1 MSERETP
8 DPGDWGWRRQG
19 RLSGP
24 AWFACLALS
33 ALGLGVAINQ
43 VFNLQL
49 LGFAPISTGYY
60 YLLIGLFL
68 PIVFLG
74 FPARGRDAG
83 QVRWYDWLLA
93 AAALAVGLYLYG
105 NARNIISMGWDIL
118 APPLPTAVSGLLVVL
133 ALEGVRRCGG
143 TALVVICGVFA
154 TYPLFAGAMP
164 GFLWGSE
171 YTVAETVRAH
181 AMGVESI
188 IGIPMRVVSDL
199 LIGFLVFGV
208 ALTVSGG
215 GDFFMKLATA
225 LLGGSRGGPAKVA
238 ILSSGFFG
246 SLSGSVISNVL
257 STGSMTIPT
266 MKRCGY
272 PPTYAGAV
280 ESCASTGG
288 ALMPPVMGAV
298 AFIMASF
305 LNVPYVE
312 VMTAAAVPAI
322 LFYGVL
328 LLQADAYAAR
338 VGLQGLPRAELP
350 ALGRTL
356 REGWIYL
363 FSLGLL
369 VYLLLVENIESM
381 APFYAAAVLIL
392 TALLLRRGHARLRVL
407 LDFLVQTGTN
417 VAHLIGILA
426 GIGLIVGSLSI
437 TGVGNA
443 FSRELVQYA
452 GDSVILLLVL
462 GAATS
467 FVLGMGMTVSACYIF
482 LAIVLAPALV
492 QSGLDTMAS
501 HLFILYWGMLSYI
514 TPPVALAAVAAA
526 GIAKAP
532 AMATGMKAMRLG
544 LVLFILPFMF
554 VYNPALILKGS
565 PVEVGL
571 SVTTAVLAI
580 WMLSS
585 AFERYLYVAGPLRLW
600 QCGLL
605 LVGALALMV
614 PEHRTDLIGL
624 AALSLV
630 YGAHLLRGRRRQ
642 TLSPDSGDPAA

>member
-8 DPGDWGWRRQG
+8 DSGDWPWQREG

-24 AWFACLALS
+24 AWFVCLALS
-33 ALGLGVAINQ
+33 SVGLAVAVNQ
-43 VFNLQL
+43 IFNLQF

-68 PIVFLG
+68 PIVFLN
-74 FPARGRDAG
+74 FPARRRDRLRA
-83 QVRWYDWLLA
+83 RWYDWLLA
-93 AAALAVGLYLYG
+93 VAALAVGIYLYD
-105 NARNIISMGWDIL
+105 NARNILGMGWDIL
-118 APPLPTAVSGLLVVL
+118 APPLPTAVSGLLVLL

-154 TYPLFAGAMP
+154 TYPLYAGSMP
-164 GFLWGSE
+164 GFLWGSQ
-171 YTVAETVRAH
+171 YTLMETARAH

-199 LIGFLVFGV
+199 LIGFLVFGI

-338 VGLQGLPRAELP
+338 VGLRGLPRVELP
-350 ALGRTL
+350 AVGATL
-356 REGWIYL
+356 RDGWVYL

-381 APFYAAAVLIL
+381 APFYAAAVLIV
-392 TALLLRRGHARLRVL
+392 TALVLRRGRARLLVV
-407 LDFLVQTGTN
+407 LDFVVRTGTN

-452 GDSVILLLVL
+452 GDSVILLLIF

-565 PVEVGL
+565 PAEVGL
-571 SVTTAVLAI
+571 SVTTAAVAV

-600 QCGLL
+600 QSGVLL
-605 LVGALALMV
+605 GGALALMV
-614 PEHRTDLIGL
+614 PEHRTDLIGV
-624 AALSLV
+624 AALAVV
-630 YGAHLLRGRRRQ
+630 YGEHLLRGRKRQ
-642 TLSPDSGDPAA
+642 LLSPNTGDPAA